1 MHGKLAWNNLE
12 SFLFFCLPNNFV
24 NISRS
29 LSVVN
34 DSGYKL
40 FTIQSVNKVEE
51 IFASDNVDTRI
62 AERLFSSS
70 LVATVLSSEQ
80 NKLKVSKTKDHT
92 RLLQQA
98 ALA

>member
-1 MHGKLAWNNLE
+1 ML
-12 SFLFFCLPNNFV
+12 SFSFN
-24 NISRS
+24 SS

-40 FTIQSVNKVEE
+40 FTIQSVNKVDE

-70 LVATVLSSEQ
+70 LVATVWSSEQ
-80 NKLKVSKTKDHT
+80 NKLRVSTY
-92 RLLQQA
+92 
-98 ALA
+98 